1 MTDGLVVLVDFR
13 LKPGSSRA
21 FAALI
26 EANARAS
33 VADEPGCRR
42 FDIATTADDEDRVFL
57 YEIYD
62 DRAAF
67 DHHVTTPHYAKFKG
81 GSEALISTSSV
92 HVLDLRENCKPSV
105 GASR

>member
-1 MTDGLVVLVDFR
+1 MTDGLVVLVKFR
-13 LKPGSSRA
+13 LEPGSGPA
-21 FAALI
+21 FADLI
-26 EANARAS
+26 AANARAS

-42 FDIATTADDEDRVFL
+42 FDVATNPDDPEEVFL

-67 DHHVTTPHYAKFKG
+67 EHHKSTTHYLRFSA
-81 GSEALISTSSV
+81 GSKDLVASSTV
-92 HVLDLRENCKPSV
+92 HLLDQHENCKPSP